1 MAEMVG
7 KGRNGWIVQEDE
19 MWLTLEVPVG
29 CIMEFNTV
37 GLDLP
42 EDEEPH
48 GALLVTEVTPRDEK
62 GLVVQGRLVG
72 GPVEA
77 ITSQLSNMINRR
89 NSPLHLCGSDPCPA
103 EDGEGM
109 VHLSAVRCFEREDFK
124 APYMKPW
131 GKMVIKEFGESG
143 QVKVGRRRKGPL
155 VFKPKAAPRKPAA
168 KGAASPERGRKRP
181 QRTEEKGKRKKR
193 RSGGD
198 EKKDGGDKDDM
209 KDPGGTAAL
218 RKKLQELKS
227 RASGAKPVEEEAP
240 KEDGAESPEKDKVES
255 VESSDSESSPG
266 VETPKLSTGT
276 QLVKPT
282 GQLAIMDKPH
292 GEAGGLEKTGTERRR
307 DAKRHKGEAEAQL
320 LALAAQKSKDQE
332 VEKRVRREEKKR
344 RDRGRKGK
352 GSEKESHRR
361 SRKEKKRKKKKKRKK
376 RGMGGGD
383 PSSSS
388 SSSNGSDSDGEESMD
403 SSSSSLLAPLRK
415 KSKQDPGALLQLLL
429 KHAKQLMDRDAAV
442 DTTAASGVLGGVRMT
457 SYFSLLLRPYYSTA
471 SRDMKELFLLATA
484 IDELRQ
490 GRLGA
495 LGDSLA
501 SRFIAIQTAMADGSW
516 RSAQFLEMHPLENNS
531 PAPMPLLLQARK
543 HAKVVDR
550 SLRVDDGGRRGN
562 WRGSDP
568 RGQWQQEEKGKGKG
582 GKGKDKGKKGKGKGR
597 DSWGSGGQGGGWNNW
612 NNQYNANQD
621 WWNSKKDGKD
631 GKDGKSK
638 EDQKKE
644 G

>member
-1 MAEMVG
+1 MAYPGDPEG
-7 KGRNGWIVQEDE
+7 LHHGVQH
-19 MWLTLEVPVG
+19 
-29 CIMEFNTV
+29 
-37 GLDLP
+37 LP
-42 EDEEPH
+42 EEPH
-48 GALLVTEVTPRDEK
+48 GALLVTEVTP
-62 GLVVQGRLVG
+62 
-72 GPVEA
+72 
-77 ITSQLSNMINRR
+77 M
-89 NSPLHLCGSDPCPA
+89 
-103 EDGEGM
+103 
-109 VHLSAVRCFEREDFK
+109 
-124 APYMKPW
+124 
-131 GKMVIKEFGESG
+131 
-143 QVKVGRRRKGPL
+143 RRKGTGGSRTTGGRPGRSHHVAVEQHDQPSKLPSSPL
-155 VFKPKAAPRKPAA
+155 WQRSMPCRRWRRNDSSQCCEVFRKKGLQGPVYETLGKDGHQGVWRVGASQGWSKKERAFGFQA
-168 KGAASPERGRKRP
+168 KGSSKETTCKGWNFSGRGKKKTPTNRGEK
-181 QRTEEKGKRKKR
+181 QEEEK
-193 RSGGD
+193 SGGD
-198 EKKDGGDKDDM
+198 DKKDGGDKDDM

-240 KEDGAESPEKDKVES
+240 KEDGAESPEKEKVES
-255 VESSDSESSPG
+255 VESSDSESSPA

-276 QLVKPT
+276 QLAKPT

-292 GEAGGLEKTGTERRR
+292 GSRRFGEDRKRKEARCQ
-307 DAKRHKGEAEAQL
+307 EAQGRGRGSTAGL
-320 LALAAQKSKDQE
+320 GRAEEQGPGSGETSEA
-332 VEKRVRREEKKR
+332 RREKEERQRK
-344 RDRGRKGK
+344 KGK
-352 GSEKESHRR
+352 GIGEGIPQKEPQGEKE
-361 SRKEKKRKKKKKRKK
+361 KEKEKEEEERN
-376 RGMGGGD
+376 GGGR
-383 PSSSS
+383 PLELLLEQQRIRQRW
-388 SSSNGSDSDGEESMD
+388 G
-403 SSSSSLLAPLRK
+403 SSSSLLAPLQK
-415 KSKQDPGALLQLLL
+415 KSKQDPGAVLQLLL
-429 KHAKQLMDRDAAV
+429 KHAKQLMDQDAAV

-495 LGDSLA
+495 LGDSLV

-631 GKDGKSK
+631 GKEGKSK